1 MLHTMYY
8 ADEIRSADDVDRG
21 LNAEAKPAELELAK
35 RLIDDLTQKK
45 FDPSKYHDNYRERV
59 IEAAQRKLDGQEV
72 TEAPTEERKG
82 KVIDLMSALKASL
95 EKRGVAAAEK
105 GEPAERQ
112 PAAAEGKAAKGHA
125 RAARTTERKR
135 AGGKK

>member
-1 MLHTMYY
+1 M
-8 ADEIRSADDVDRG
+8 
-21 LNAEAKPAELELAK
+21 AK

-45 FDPSKYHDNYRERV
+45 FDPAKYHDNYRERV
-59 IEAAQRKLDGQEV
+59 IEAAQRKLEGQEV

-82 KVIDLMSALKASL
+82 KVIDLMAALKASL

-105 GEPAERQ
+105 GEPAERP
-112 PAAAEGKAAKGHA
+112 PAAAEGKAAKAPA
-125 RAARTTERKR
+125 RAARSTERKR